1 MKAKDVDVEWI
12 GVMTGII
19 EVDDVEELRNKVLRV
34 KKCSRC
40 GKMTRSNFCPS
51 CRKECWRNYVNGGG
65 LGRWI

>member
-51 CRKECWRNYVNGGG
+51 CRKECWRNHVNGGG